1 MSEKMTIPAIE
12 DREGGFYIPE
22 LIKQAREEA
31 IPLEELEQIKDKQD
45 ALCRDFLNEQ
55 ITLAEYNKKLEEIEE
70 YPGVIQMRFITWF
83 TRALVEIGLP
93 DAQIDEILAH
103 ENEHMV
109 QALIE
114 GCDGVYRIEFARR
127 EDGKFALYPAIAT
140 EFPEGI
146 TDEEARA
153 MLRRSLEAPDDLSE
167 RDKAQLGPFTGA
179 ELIAHLKK
187 L

>member
-1 MSEKMTIPAIE
+1 MSEKMTTIPAIE
-12 DREGGFYIPE
+12 DREGGFDMRE
-22 LIKQAREEA
+22 LIEQAQKEA
-31 IPLEELEQIKDKQD
+31 IPLEELERIKNEQD
-45 ALCRDFLNEQ
+45 TLCRDFLSEH

-83 TRALVEIGLP
+83 TQALVALGLP

-127 EDGKFALYPAIAT
+127 ENGKFALYPAIAT

-146 TDEEARA
+146 SDEDARA

-167 RDKAQLGPFTGA
+167 RDMSQLGLRGN
-179 ELIAHLKK
+179 
-187 L
+187 